1 MPLLQSIDCVLV
13 LTLSASH
20 YPSHYPKQESYADLM
35 KRGIVEKPQVHAYYE
50 YIGKTSVTGTT
61 IVLL

>member
-1 MPLLQSIDCVLV
+1 
-13 LTLSASH
+13 
-20 YPSHYPKQESYADLM
+20 M